1 MDAQDTQP
9 TSIIL
14 LTSFSLQAHPELT
27 SKVLSPSPA
36 LLGFVAASS
45 GCFETVV
52 KTMTHKQDG
61 ANGTGDA
68 SLF

>member
-1 MDAQDTQP
+1 MGPQDTP
-9 TSIIL
+9 LTSVTL
-14 LTSFSLQAHPELT
+14 LTFCSLQAHPELT

-45 GCFETVV
+45 GCFDTVV